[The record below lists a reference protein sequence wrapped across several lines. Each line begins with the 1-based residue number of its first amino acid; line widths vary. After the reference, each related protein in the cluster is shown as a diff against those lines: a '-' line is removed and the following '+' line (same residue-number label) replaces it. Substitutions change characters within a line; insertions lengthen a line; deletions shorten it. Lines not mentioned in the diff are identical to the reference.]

1 MWRAQ
6 LTFLRRVLRDEVP
19 EFINHLPAC
28 KVDIALQDPQDPR
41 YQFVLELR
49 ERAGAIF
56 HRGVQALKATA
67 GQESSI
73 DAVKMLIS
81 SIRVLELDYPCDHNH
96 YGAVKKSYEFAL
108 NISRTTRNQREFPRF
123 VWVRRAS
130 LYQASRLRLNSFY
143 RKRSKLD
150 DLLIQDLCDLSLS
163 VYLQV
168 RRSAQRGLDSM
179 SEASLLFVRPRETR
193 TDGNASIKFTSLTER
208 GRSSTTASLTLSSV
222 RQWRLRSGV
231 CSPR

>member
-1 MWRAQ
+1 M
-6 LTFLRRVLRDEVP
+6 
-19 EFINHLPAC
+19 
-28 KVDIALQDPQDPR
+28 
-41 YQFVLELR
+41 
-49 ERAGAIF
+49 
-56 HRGVQALKATA
+56 KATA

-123 VWVRRAS
+123 VWIRRAS
-130 LYQASRLRLNSFY
+130 LYQASRMRLNSFY

-179 SEASLLFVRPRETR
+179 SKFTFTSFVSLVFRRLTLLALPQ
-193 TDGNASIKFTSLTER
+193 FTSLTV
-208 GRSSTTASLTLSSV
+208 LV
-222 RQWRLRSGV
+222 H
-231 CSPR
+231 

>member
-1 MWRAQ
+1 
-6 LTFLRRVLRDEVP
+6 
-19 EFINHLPAC
+19 
-28 KVDIALQDPQDPR
+28 
-41 YQFVLELR
+41 
-49 ERAGAIF
+49 
-56 HRGVQALKATA
+56 
-67 GQESSI
+67 
-73 DAVKMLIS
+73 MLIS

-123 VWVRRAS
+123 VWIRRAS
-130 LYQASRLRLNSFY
+130 LYQASRMRLNSFY

-179 SEASLLFVRPRETR
+179 SEFT
-193 TDGNASIKFTSLTER
+193 FTSFVPLVFLDLLT
-208 GRSSTTASLTLSSV
+208 RSPSVHFFDGTRSLIYDRLFDALKRESLSDHHSSSRKAYLSSAFCSWNRSRCHEGSAV
-222 RQWRLRSGV
+222 RSRK
-231 CSPR
+231 